1 MGDLGAEGSP
11 KDRRLTARALERLR
25 RLCLSLPETNER
37 ESNGERGWF
46 VRDRKLFVTFVDHH
60 HDDRVG
66 FWCAASPGDQAA
78 LVSADPAR
86 FFVPPYVGHRGWL
99 GVYLD
104 VPVDSHQVAEIVT
117 DAYRVVA
124 PKRLA
129 ARIDERARAPG
140 VNPSRRS
147 ASRPR

>member
-25 RLCLSLPETNER
+25 RFCLSLPETNER
-37 ESNGERGWF
+37 ESHGERGWF

-78 LVSADPAR
+78 LVSAGPAR
-86 FFVPPYVGHRGWL
+86 LATVVGGRCAGRHGL
-99 GVYLD
+99 
-104 VPVDSHQVAEIVT
+104 S
-117 DAYRVVA
+117 
-124 PKRLA
+124 
-129 ARIDERARAPG
+129 PG
-140 VNPSRRS
+140 GMRFRHGECDIG
-147 ASRPR
+147 